1 MFESSNQTT
10 QPLKDMPVFNNW
22 DVVVESW
29 YCVGEVSQLSGKNL
43 FSTQIGN
50 QQLVIFRTKEGKIH
64 CLDAFCSHMGLRLTT
79 GSVEGD
85 KIRCKF
91 HHWSYNGQGEAHD
104 SGCSK
109 LNENKNLNSYPV
121 EVRYGLIWIWAGKQP
136 KFSLPWHPDLAEGSF
151 DYLIGEQYSRP
162 SHPHISLL
170 NALDVQHVNT
180 VHALELNVSAKHH
193 EADDKSFI
201 HYDFEG
207 KFLTNSS
214 AGKRNAWM
222 SGGGYRFSV
231 RYSGATV
238 GYLKALEGI
247 KLFGKIPF
255 PPIYATFGYRQIE
268 KNKTVIQPVFLTPK
282 RTGIVGAIKSFLHLR
297 MTAMIYN
304 KLKNEDG
311 EIYENIRFT
320 PNMTAED
327 SNIVSFIAHVNRLPK
342 SDF

>member
-1 MFESSNQTT
+1 MT
-10 QPLKDMPVFNNW
+10 VFNNW
-22 DVVVESW
+22 DVIVESW
-29 YCVGEVSQLSGKNL
+29 YCVGEVSELNGKNL
-43 FSTQIGN
+43 FSAQIGN

-91 HHWSYNGQGEAHD
+91 HHWSYNGHGEAHD

-109 LNENKNLNSYPV
+109 LQENKNLNSYPV

-136 KFSLPWHPDLAEGSF
+136 KFSLPWHPDLTEGKF
-151 DYLIGEQYSRP
+151 DFLIGEKYSRP

-170 NALDVQHVNT
+170 NALDIQHVNT

-214 AGKRNAWM
+214 AGKRNAWI

-282 RTGIVGAIKSFLHLR
+282 RSGLIGAIKSFFHLR

-320 PNMTAED
+320 PNMTVED
-327 SNIVSFIAHVNRLPK
+327 SNIVSFIAYVNRLPK
-342 SDF
+342 SEF